1 MSRRSIRFPVSCE
14 VAYDYLVAPDNR
26 SAWQSSLKGV
36 ADVMG
41 EDGVVGQSWTDLTSA
56 GVKPRMELTDAD
68 RPYRWSERGTW
79 GRFRAVLTLTFAPVV
94 GTAGGAGGAER
105 CDVSATMEVRASGLF
120 KPAGLVANRLAPL
133 TVRSDLKRAAEI
145 LGR

>member
-1 MSRRSIRFPVSCE
+1 MSRRSILFPVSCE

-26 SAWQSSLKGV
+26 SAWQSSLTGV
-36 ADVMG
+36 DDVMG

-68 RPYRWSERGTW
+68 RPHRWSERGTW
-79 GRFRAVLTLTFAPVV
+79 RRFRAVLTLTFTPVV
-94 GTAGGAGGAER
+94 EASGAAGGAER
-105 CDVSATMEVRASGLF
+105 CEVSATMEVSASGVL
-120 KPAGLVANRLAPL
+120 KPAGLVAHRLAPL
-133 TVRSDLKRAAEI
+133 AVRSDLKRAAEI